1 MDLEIYE
8 NSHGGEKHLGK
19 KIILINS
26 ICEERGHY
34 LVCWKGTTEYLLL

>member
-8 NSHGGEKHLGK
+8 NFHGREKHLGK

-26 ICEERGHY
+26 ICEERGRC
-34 LVCWKGTTEYLLL
+34 LVYWKGTTEYLLL